1 VPFQVLESGSQV
13 IDSFPN
19 NGNTGNGSSD
29 QPDLDPYSGPTQ
41 VTPSHDTFDGTNGKF
56 DPPKVP
62 TGSGSGG
69 KKTAVDT
76 DALDL
81 FATNMDA
88 LLKPVQDAVT
98 YLQDNTD
105 VRAGAFYHGNTI
117 RTNVNGPNADGGLK
131 KAVGSVLSDLAQGI
145 TDIAT
150 GVRAISAKYKSIHD
164 ETVLKAS
171 DVQNYMQQAQADFDA
186 VVKDG
191 GGSGGGGSS

>member
-1 VPFQVLESGSQV
+1 VPATRNKPTYQKDPV
-13 IDSFPN
+13 
-19 NGNTGNGSSD
+19 
-29 QPDLDPYSGPTQ
+29 PYSGPTQ
-41 VTPSHDTFDGTNGKF
+41 VTPDHDTFTDTTGTF
-56 DPPKVP
+56 VPPKVP
-62 TGSGSGG
+62 TGGGSGG

-81 FATNMDA
+81 FAKNMDA
-88 LLKPVQDAVT
+88 LVKPVQDAVT

-117 RTNVNGPNADGGLK
+117 RTNLNGPNADGGLK

-164 ETVLKAS
+164 DTVLKAT
-171 DVQNYMQQAQADFDA
+171 DVQTYMQKAQGDFDGL
-186 VVKDG
+186 VKDG
-191 GGSGGGGSS
+191 GGSSGSGSS